1 MKAGISLG
9 LPLIVVCAAVVVG
22 QNNATVEMRST
33 LAPSGTLRAVFLG
46 SNPVQG
52 RIDSLTGE
60 VTGPAAD
67 LIRMLARRMNVP
79 FSIRGLDGVAAV
91 MEAVSAGSAD
101 IGFLAFDPT
110 RAVQVNFTHPYSI
123 GHNAYLVRQDSRIQK
138 VEDADRAGI
147 LIGVGSGD
155 AVDLHLTR
163 TLKQAQLVRPANRT
177 MEEAARMLTAG
188 EIDAFA
194 ANQQR
199 LTEIAAR
206 TPNLRI
212 VPGSVLPV
220 QQSMVV
226 KKENTAGVTLLNRF
240 IDEAR
245 DSGFLRDAIARAQ
258 LAGVEVAPRSAQ

>member
-9 LPLIVVCAAVVVG
+9 LPLMVLWAAVMVG
-22 QNNATVEMRST
+22 QNNAAVEMRSA
-33 LAPSGTLRAVFLG
+33 LAPTGTLRAVFLG

-52 RIDSLTGE
+52 RIDPQTGA
-60 VTGPAAD
+60 VTGPASD
-67 LIRMLARRMNVP
+67 IVRDLARRMNVP
-79 FSIRGLDGVAAV
+79 FSIRGLDGVPAV
-91 MEAVSAGSAD
+91 MEAVSSGSAD

-110 RAVQVNFTHPYSI
+110 RAVQVNFTQPYSI
-123 GHNAYLVRQDSRIQK
+123 GHNAYLVRQDSRIRS

-147 LIGVGSGD
+147 RIGVGAGD

-199 LTEIAAR
+199 LTEISAR

-245 DSGFLRDAIARAQ
+245 DTGFLREAIARAQ
-258 LAGVEVAPRSAQ
+258 LAGVEVAPK

>member
-1 MKAGISLG
+1 MKAGFSIG
-9 LPLIVVCAAVVVG
+9 LALILLWAATVVG
-22 QNNATVEMRST
+22 QSEMRSG
-33 LAPSGTLRAVFLG
+33 LAPTGTLRAVFLG

-52 RIDSLTGE
+52 RIDPQTGA
-60 VTGPAAD
+60 VTGPASD
-67 LIRMLARRMNVP
+67 IVRELARRMGVA

-91 MEAVSAGSAD
+91 MEAVNSGSAD
-101 IGFLAFDPT
+101 IGFLAFDQT
-110 RAVQVNFTHPYSI
+110 RAVQVNFSQPYSI
-123 GHNAYLVRQDSRIQK
+123 GHNAYLVRQDSKIRT
-138 VEDADRAGI
+138 VEDADRTGVR
-147 LIGVGSGD
+147 IGVGAGD
-155 AVDLHLTR
+155 AVDLHLAR

-199 LTEIAAR
+199 LTEIAAK

-240 IDEAR
+240 IDETR
-245 DSGFLRDAIARAQ
+245 DSGFLRDVIGRAQ
-258 LAGVEVAPRSAQ
+258 LAGVEVAPK